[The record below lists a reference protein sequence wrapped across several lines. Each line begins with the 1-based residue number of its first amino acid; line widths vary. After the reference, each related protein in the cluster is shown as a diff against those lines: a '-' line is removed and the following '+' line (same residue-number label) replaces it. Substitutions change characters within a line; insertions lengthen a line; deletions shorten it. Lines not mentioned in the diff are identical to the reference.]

1 MTTCFHFGKYR
12 HIPFSKVPLQYLQW
26 QLKKNSGLWA
36 EVRTAV
42 EAELARRLTPP
53 KEIKAAPVPHATRKC
68 SYEEMREEMEAFLIR
83 KITHCNQTSESIR
96 EIDSEV
102 S

>member
-1 MTTCFHFGKYR
+1 MTNCFHFGKYR

-53 KEIKAAPVPHATRKC
+53 KEIKAAPAPLVARKS
-68 SYEEMREEMEAFLIR
+68 SYEEMQEEMEAFLIR
-83 KITHCNQTSESIR
+83 RRHHCNRTSESIR
-96 EIDSEV
+96 DIDSEV